1 MSIEQAAEEEKL
13 KLQNA
18 VGEVKMQIV
27 ELEMQIQETTKLFR
41 IIKEKITATRN
52 NVRTTVKELIRVLK
66 EHENLMM
73 TELDIIEKR
82 QENDHSIQHEH
93 LQMSVKEL
101 ESAVQNCEM
110 AMERKIDVE
119 ALQTQMNEIEKSR
132 RVLKAN
138 QNDFYKPS
146 HVGYLRDEKY
156 IQDFSGA
163 TPGVILVSKTDPSS
177 SLVSG
182 QNLKIAEAGR
192 IMEFDIATTN
202 SFGKQCYLEIDD
214 IKVKVC
220 SPVRKEIDI
229 KVDDLHSSGKYS
241 VTFTPECDGEHKVSF
256 LVNDQPLPCSP
267 WNVSVRPHKY
277 TSSFNFAS
285 LRKGRK
291 FKEPCALAIDNETK
305 RIAIAD
311 RKKQRVQL
319 FDLNDSQYLKELGE
333 RGPAA
338 RKLSD
343 PTSVAFTNSGE
354 VIVISSGTM
363 CYFSTDGEFIKCIDN
378 NLNRLK
384 VPFSLTI
391 ACDSNLV
398 VCDEELPL

>member
-27 ELEMQIQETTKLFR
+27 ELELQIQETTKLFR
-41 IIKEKITATRN
+41 ISKEKITATRN
-52 NVRTTVKELIRVLK
+52 NVRTTVEEMIRVLK

-82 QENDHSIQHEH
+82 QEKDHSILHEH

-101 ESAVQNCEM
+101 KSAVQNCEM
-110 AMERKIDVE
+110 TMERKIDVE

-182 QNLKIAEAGR
+182 QNLKKAEAGR
-192 IMEFDIATTN
+192 IMEFDIATTD

-229 KVDDLHSSGKYS
+229 KVDDWHSRGKYS
-241 VTFTPECDGEHKVSF
+241 VTFTPDCDGQYEVSV

-291 FKEPCALAIDNETK
+291 FKEP
-305 RIAIAD
+305 
-311 RKKQRVQL
+311 
-319 FDLNDSQYLKELGE
+319 
-333 RGPAA
+333 
-338 RKLSD
+338 
-343 PTSVAFTNSGE
+343 
-354 VIVISSGTM
+354 
-363 CYFSTDGEFIKCIDN
+363 
-378 NLNRLK
+378 
-384 VPFSLTI
+384 
-391 ACDSNLV
+391 
-398 VCDEELPL
+398 

>member
-27 ELEMQIQETTKLFR
+27 ELELQIQETTKLFR
-41 IIKEKITATRN
+41 ISKEKITATRN
-52 NVRTTVKELIRVLK
+52 NVRTTVEEMIRVLK

-82 QENDHSIQHEH
+82 QEKDHSILHEH

-110 AMERKIDVE
+110 TMERKIDVE

-156 IQDFSGA
+156 SQDFSGA

-192 IMEFDIATTN
+192 IMEFDIATTD

-229 KVDDLHSSGKYS
+229 KVDDWHSRGKYS
-241 VTFTPECDGEHKVSF
+241 VTFTPDCDGRYEVSV

-319 FDLNDSQYLKELGE
+319 FYLNDSQYLKELGE
-333 RGPAA
+333 KGPAA

-343 PTSVAFTNSGE
+343 PTSVAFTNSSE
-354 VIVISSGTM
+354 VIVISSLH
-363 CYFSTDGEFIKCIDN
+363 YVLF
-378 NLNRLK
+378 LYRW
-384 VPFSLTI
+384 
-391 ACDSNLV
+391 
-398 VCDEELPL
+398 